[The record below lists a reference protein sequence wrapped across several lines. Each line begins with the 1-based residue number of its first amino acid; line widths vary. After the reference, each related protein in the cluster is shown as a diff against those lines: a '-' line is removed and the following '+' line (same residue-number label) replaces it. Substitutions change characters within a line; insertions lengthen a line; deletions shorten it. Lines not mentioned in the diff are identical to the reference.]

1 MISKAFAFAL
11 RYLCHLWREAVE
23 FVEPLSQ
30 GCTTIRFQEFHTLP
44 PAVLSLS
51 RLSKKNDCPF
61 YPLIPSFFIPVILRF
76 ILGTYK
82 SKELKYSD
90 EPQ

>member
-44 PAVLSLS
+44 PAALSLA
-51 RLSKKNDCPF
+51 RLSKKNYCTF
-61 YPLIPSFFIPVILRF
+61 YPLIPRFFIPAILRF
-76 ILGTYK
+76 ILGSHK
-82 SKELKYSD
+82 SKEL
-90 EPQ
+90 Q